1 MILVGDSVLN
11 IAKCEID
18 DFFKKFR
25 FDETYVPIQ
34 DCVDVT
40 VGNLSSFFDKLSMI
54 YDSALKKGDMFNVFD
69 VLSPKEDEVKNCKI
83 LRWILDCNGS
93 HGLGQRLSN
102 ALLRKLNIEGIN
114 LDKIYR
120 CSTEVCPLG
129 NQENRVDIVLTSD
142 EFVIY
147 VEVKINA
154 NEGEEQISRYVKSI
168 STHGMGKRQA
178 VIFLTKTGYYPKST
192 DGSYDRIYPISW
204 KQLSDV
210 FLDELEGIDSIPVH
224 FIRCFCNHILN
235 F

>member
-1 MILVGDSVLN
+1 MN
-11 IAKCEID
+11 ITKCEID
-18 DFFKKFR
+18 EFFRRFR
-25 FDETYVPIQ
+25 FDEPHIPIRDYVDIT
-34 DCVDVT
+34 VDD
-40 VGNLSSFFDKLSMI
+40 LSLFFDKLSMM

-93 HGLGQRLSN
+93 HGLGQRLAN
-102 ALLRKLNIEGIN
+102 ALFRKLEIDGIN

-168 STHGMGKRQA
+168 STQGMGKKQA

-192 DGSYDRIYPISW
+192 DGIYNEIYPVSW
-204 KQLSDV
+204 KELADV
-210 FLDELEGIDSIPVH
+210 FLDELREINSIPVH

>member
-1 MILVGDSVLN
+1 MN

-18 DFFKKFR
+18 EFFKKFR
-25 FDETYVPIQ
+25 FDETYVPIEA
-34 DCVDVT
+34 CIDVA
-40 VGNLSSFFDKLSMI
+40 VGDLSLFFGKLSMM

-93 HGLGQRLSN
+93 HGLGQRLAN
-102 ALLRKLNIEGIN
+102 ALFRKLNIDGIS
-114 LDKIYR
+114 LDNIYR

-129 NQENRVDIVLTSD
+129 NQENRVDIVLTND
-142 EFVIY
+142 EFIIY

-154 NEGEEQISRYVKSI
+154 NEGKEQISRYANNILVQGI
-168 STHGMGKRQA
+168 GKKQA

-192 DGSYDRIYPISW
+192 NGSYDRIYPISW

-210 FLDELEGIDSIPVH
+210 FLNELEGIDSIPAH